1 MFTNNDNEIFDTG
14 YTVWAPGCC
23 KGRIQGTSRGNRF
36 TIDYTDD
43 DNKIEKIFYGYPRN
57 PRRWPKNKAPIKKDE
72 RYVDVTD
79 SLKNDININGQITIP
94 GGFYKADHNRTAFFR
109 PRTNDNFNYIMDG
122 PIYKEV
128 LVVRKD
134 GTKHHF
140 SKWIH
145 LTIKK
150 GSF

>member
-1 MFTNNDNEIFDTG
+1 MFTNKGDEVFNTR
-14 YTVWAPGCC
+14 YTVIAPGA
-23 KGRIQGTSRGNRF
+23 GRGKIAGCGRGNTF
-36 TIDYTDD
+36 TIDYSDD
-43 DNKIEKIFYGYPRN
+43 DNKIEKIYYGYPKN
-57 PRRWPKNKAPIKKDE
+57 PCRWPDNKVPIKKGE

-79 SLKNDININGQITIP
+79 SLKDEVDQKNSINIP

-109 PRTNDNFNYIMDG
+109 SRATTNIKFVLDA

-140 SKWIH
+140 SKWIN
-145 LTIKK
+145 LIIKK